1 MKYKK
6 FMLCIK
12 DISFRGYNSG
22 GSLEEYDNNK

>member
-6 FMLCIK
+6 IMLCIK

-22 GSLEEYDNNK
+22 GSLEEYDNKR

>member
-12 DISFRGYNSG
+12 DISFRGCNSG